1 MKSQRKA
8 QSLWAVRR
16 SAWLDGVKWKL
27 ADCLS
32 LLACKLRRHPWYRG
46 DCWASV
52 PGNRAA
58 ELRQSVWE
66 RCVALEICAENKDPE
81 WLDKIDREL
90 TELGQI
96 AGENWGHINDRERE
110 PSNEKLTA

>member
-1 MKSQRKA
+1 MAEK
-8 QSLWAVRR
+8 LRR
-16 SAWLDGVKWKL
+16 LRWLL
-27 ADCLS
+27 ADYLS
-32 LLACKLRRHPWYRG
+32 FFACKLRGQKWYIS
-46 DCWASV
+46 DNMAFT

-66 RCVALEICAENKDPE
+66 RCVALETVSENKDPE

-96 AGENWGHINDRERE
+96 AGENWGHHPRPIEDLCRDAKE
-110 PSNEKLTA
+110 